1 MSFHTLGATIFAS
14 FAISVVAF
22 AQPNG
27 SAANPD
33 NPAIGMLAWGTTVHA
48 GAAAGSATA
57 SAA

>member
-1 MSFHTLGATIFAS
+1 MSFNTLGATIFAS

-33 NPAIGMLAWGTTVHA
+33 NPAIGMLAWGTTVHV
-48 GAAAGSATA
+48 GAGSAAA